1 MDINNYMNIKLN
13 GKDHLTKALTIS
25 QLLSELGIVSERVAV
40 EVNRRII
47 KKADFDNYPVKEGDI
62 VEIVNFVGGG

>member
-1 MDINNYMNIKLN
+1 LDINNYMNIKLN

-25 QLLSELGIVSERVAV
+25 QLLNELGIVSERVAV

>member
-1 MDINNYMNIKLN
+1 LDINNYMNIKLN

>member
-25 QLLSELGIVSERVAV
+25 QLLNELGIVSERVAV